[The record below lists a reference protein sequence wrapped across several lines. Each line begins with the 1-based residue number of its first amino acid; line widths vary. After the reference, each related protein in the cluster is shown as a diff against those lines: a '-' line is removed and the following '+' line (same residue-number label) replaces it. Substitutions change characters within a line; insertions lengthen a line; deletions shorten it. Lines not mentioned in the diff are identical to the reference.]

1 VDEGDQTMSALDQ
14 LNDIELGLIA
24 DAIRIWTTALSRAGL
39 PPVRY
44 VTPAQIRAVARLM
57 DLCPA
62 GPVAV
67 NGEEREPA

>member
-1 VDEGDQTMSALDQ
+1 MSALDQ

-24 DAIRIWTTALSRAGL
+24 DAVRVWTTALGHAGL
-39 PPVRY
+39 PPERY
-44 VTPAQIRAVARLM
+44 VTQAQIRAVAKLM

>member
-1 VDEGDQTMSALDQ
+1 MSALDQ

-24 DAIRIWTTALSRAGL
+24 DAVRKLCPVLVWPDDPPILPLTGPERAAL
-39 PPVRY
+39 
-44 VTPAQIRAVARLM
+44 ARLM

>member
-1 VDEGDQTMSALDQ
+1 MSALDQ

-24 DAIRIWTTALSRAGL
+24 DAIRIWTTALLHTGL

-44 VTPAQIRAVARLM
+44 INPAQTRAVAKLM

-67 NGEEREPA
+67 NGEEREPV